1 MKKMRETRLRMR
13 APKGST
19 LPTCCT
25 TTKKK
30 ARECTSCSQLPV
42 KRPH

>member
-19 LPTCCT
+19 LPTCT